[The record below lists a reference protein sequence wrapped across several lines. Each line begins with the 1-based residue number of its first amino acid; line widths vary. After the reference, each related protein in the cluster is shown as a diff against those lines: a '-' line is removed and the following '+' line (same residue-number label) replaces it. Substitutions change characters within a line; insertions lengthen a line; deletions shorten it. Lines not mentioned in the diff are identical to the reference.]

1 MRPSDQVLVAG
12 LRWVDLLRRN
22 TLAQAWILIGTYPHY
37 SDLSRSQYHAGIEWL
52 LERGLVVES
61 ATSLELASIFH
72 WAGLGRCD
80 GLRIAVLV

>member
-61 ATSLELASIFH
+61 ATSLELVPRPATFALFDDSP
-72 WAGLGRCD
+72 GVVC
-80 GLRIAVLV
+80 